1 MDFNS
6 GCEGQYNW
14 TWIVIYRRRRGV
26 GEGAGARRRRVIAK
40 EEAVGASSALQP
52 NIFVQSKVLF
62 NEIHKQK

>member
-1 MDFNS
+1 M
-6 GCEGQYNW
+6 
-14 TWIVIYRRRRGV
+14 IYRRRRGV

-62 NEIHKQK
+62 VEIHKLK